1 VCGEP
6 NSCPS
11 SGANTST
18 SQICEGIARS
28 KLPKTWETPYPKDA
42 LQSTFTYA
50 MPPWTG
56 FPETMCTRSR
66 GVPVMF
72 AFQYVRSSESEP
84 LVSAAVQGSVVFHR
98 RMYEKTRFAET
109 SFS

>member
-1 VCGEP
+1 
-6 NSCPS
+6 
-11 SGANTST
+11 
-18 SQICEGIARS
+18 
-28 KLPKTWETPYPKDA
+28 
-42 LQSTFTYA
+42 
-50 MPPWTG
+50 
-56 FPETMCTRSR
+56 
-66 GVPVMF
+66 MF